1 MNLKRFGIFVAML
14 FIITGLASG
23 VTYLFLNRIQ
33 SCSCQIIETGTHI
46 SQVLAHGLVFTPEQK
61 KKLKPLESE
70 LSKKLERIQLKLAEK
85 RISMCRLLKQEGTKA
100 KDLRRHVN
108 EVSKIEARQ
117 HELIIGHLIAMR
129 DILTPE
135 QKDKFFAAIMSD
147 ICHAC
152 RGITGH
158 SKCMCGKCALESKN
172 RDEYK

>member
-1 MNLKRFGIFVAML
+1 MNLKRFGIFVIMF

-33 SCSCQIIETGTHI
+33 SCGCQMIETGAHI

-100 KDLRRHVN
+100 DLRRYVN
-108 EVSKIEARQ
+108 EVSKIETRQ
-117 HELIIGHLIAMR
+117 HELIIDHLIAMR
-129 DILTPE
+129 GILTPE
-135 QKDKFFAAIMSD
+135 QKEKFFAAIMSD

-152 RGITGH
+152 RGITGR
-158 SKCMCGKCALESKN
+158 SKCMCGKCALDKRN
-172 RDEYK
+172 